1 MSLDLLRVEI
11 VKVAKSYVGQR
22 EKRNNAGFQDPEFEK
37 KMRAI
42 GFQTGHPWCAYFVE
56 LVWTEAYSIINS
68 QALPHLKEFFSG
80 SVMTTRNNFRSEKAQ
95 KFGYRYVTVNPEPG
109 DLVVWQSSRNA
120 GQGHI
125 GIYETNAGSQFFK
138 SIEGNTNAAGG
149 REGEVVARKNRS
161 SAINRG
167 TSLILRGFIK
177 PAIIA
182 A

>member
-22 EKRNNAGFQDPEFEK
+22 EKRNNAGFLDPEFER

-42 GFQTGHPWCAYFVE
+42 GFQTGHPWCMYFPE
-56 LVWTEAYSIINS
+56 LVWIEAYEKFNPEAI
-68 QALPHLKEFFSG
+68 PFLKEFFSG
-80 SVMTTRNNFRSEKAQ
+80 SVMRTRNNFRSEKAQ
-95 KFGYRYVTVNPEPG
+95 KLGFRYVTSNPEPG
-109 DLVVWQSSRNA
+109 DLVIWENARNSA
-120 GQGHI
+120 QGHG
-125 GIYETNAGSQFFK
+125 GIYEISSGSQFFK

-167 TSLILRGFIK
+167 NSLILRGFIK
-177 PAIIA
+177 PTIIA